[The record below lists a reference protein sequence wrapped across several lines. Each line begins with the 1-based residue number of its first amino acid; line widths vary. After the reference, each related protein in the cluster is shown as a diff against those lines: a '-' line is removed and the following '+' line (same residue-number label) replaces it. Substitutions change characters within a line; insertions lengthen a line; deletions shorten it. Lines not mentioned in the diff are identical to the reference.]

1 MISRRTF
8 LVSASLLVAG
18 AGCRNGSS
26 SSVETFSSGYLG
38 SPDQTMENHLLI
50 AARAGELPSAAVST
64 FQSRSHVSVTSEDPG
79 ADGSLLL
86 RLAAGGYGE
95 VDIALVGDVAAGTGL
110 VADEQVEDMVAVPD
124 QLCADADFLLTVK
137 GESMINA
144 GILPGDFVVVRKQD
158 DARNGEIV
166 VALVGD
172 EDATVKRFF
181 RESGR
186 VRLQPE
192 NDEMEPMYP
201 EQVRILGTVRAV
213 LRRL

>member
-1 MISRRTF
+1 
-8 LVSASLLVAG
+8 VHA
-18 AGCRNGSS
+18 
-26 SSVETFSSGYLG
+26 
-38 SPDQTMENHLLI
+38 HL
-50 AARAGELPSAAVST
+50 ARLE
-64 FQSRSHVSVTSEDPG
+64 
-79 ADGSLLL
+79 
-86 RLAAGGYGE
+86 AAGLIRRDPTKPRALE
-95 VDIALVGDVAAGTGL
+95 VIEGGRSRERGTVLVEPPARTNVLPLMGDVAAGTGL

-166 VALVGD
+166 VALVGE

-192 NDEMEPMYP
+192 NDEMDAMYP
-201 EQVRILGTVRAV
+201 EQVRILGTVKAV

>member
-1 MISRRTF
+1 
-8 LVSASLLVAG
+8 
-18 AGCRNGSS
+18 
-26 SSVETFSSGYLG
+26 VEL
-38 SPDQTMENHLLI
+38 SPRQREILEFVN
-50 AARAGELPSAAVST
+50 
-64 FQSRSHVSVTSEDPG
+64 SHVDQHGYPPTVREIGGAVGLTSPSTVH
-79 ADGSLLL
+79 AHLA
-86 RLAAGGYGE
+86 RLEAAGLIRRDPTKPRALE
-95 VDIALVGDVAAGTGL
+95 VIEGGRSRERGTVLVEPPARTNVLPLMGDVAAGTGL

-166 VALVGD
+166 VALVGE

-192 NDEMEPMYP
+192 NDEMDAMYP
-201 EQVRILGTVRAV
+201 DQVRILGTVKAV

>member
-1 MISRRTF
+1 VEPSPRQREILEFVNTHVDAHGYPPTVREIGQAVGLTSPSTVHAHLARLEESGLIRRDPTKPRALEVIDGGRVRDAVPATLAPPSRTTV
-8 LVSASLLVAG
+8 L
-18 AGCRNGSS
+18 
-26 SSVETFSSGYLG
+26 
-38 SPDQTMENHLLI
+38 PLI
-50 AARAGELPSAAVST
+50 
-64 FQSRSHVSVTSEDPG
+64 
-79 ADGSLLL
+79 
-86 RLAAGGYGE
+86 
-95 VDIALVGDVAAGTGL
+95 GDVAAGTGL

-124 QLCADADFLLTVK
+124 QLCPDADFLLTIK
-137 GESMINA
+137 GDSMINA
-144 GILPGDFVVVRKQD
+144 GILDGDFVVVRKQD

-192 NDEMEPMYP
+192 NDDMAPMYP
-201 EQVRILGTVRAV
+201 EHVKILGTVRAV

>member
-1 MISRRTF
+1 ME
-8 LVSASLLVAG
+8 L
-18 AGCRNGSS
+18 
-26 SSVETFSSGYLG
+26 
-38 SPDQTMENHLLI
+38 SPRQREILEFVN
-50 AARAGELPSAAVST
+50 
-64 FQSRSHVSVTSEDPG
+64 SHVDAHGYPPTVREIGGAVGLTSPSTVHAHLARLETAGLIRRDPTKPR
-79 ADGSLLL
+79 ALEVIE
-86 RLAAGGYGE
+86 GGRSRE
-95 VDIALVGDVAAGTGL
+95 RTAVVVEPPPRTNVLPLMGDVAAGTGL
-110 VADEQVEDMVAVPD
+110 VADQQVEDMVAVPD

-192 NDEMEPMYP
+192 NDEMEAMYP
-201 EQVRILGTVRAV
+201 EQVRILGTVKAV

>member
-1 MISRRTF
+1 
-8 LVSASLLVAG
+8 
-18 AGCRNGSS
+18 
-26 SSVETFSSGYLG
+26 VEL
-38 SPDQTMENHLLI
+38 SPRQREILEFVN
-50 AARAGELPSAAVST
+50 
-64 FQSRSHVSVTSEDPG
+64 SHVDQHGYPPTVREIGTAVGLTSPSTVHAHLARLESAGLIRRDPTKPR
-79 ADGSLLL
+79 ALEVIE
-86 RLAAGGYGE
+86 GGRSRE
-95 VDIALVGDVAAGTGL
+95 RSTVVIEPSTRTNVLPLMGDVAAGTGL
-110 VADEQVEDMVAVPD
+110 VADQQIEDMVAVPD

-137 GESMINA
+137 GESMINV

-192 NDEMEPMYP
+192 NDDMDAMYP